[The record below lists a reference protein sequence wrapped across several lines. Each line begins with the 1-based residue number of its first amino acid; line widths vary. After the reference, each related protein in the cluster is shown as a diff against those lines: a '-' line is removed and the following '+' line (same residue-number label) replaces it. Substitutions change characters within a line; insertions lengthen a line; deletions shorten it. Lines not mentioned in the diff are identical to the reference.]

1 MHADF
6 SALPCFRYATVYTMF
21 PVFSLVLDEDVPA
34 EIAMIYPEL
43 YKDLAKVRLFI
54 VLLLGYLVLL
64 VVVVVVVCCCG
75 CGCGC
80 GCCCCCFVL
89 FCFIR
94 VT

>member
-1 MHADF
+1 MHTDF

-54 VLLLGYLVLL
+54 VLLLGYFSLT
-64 VVVVVVVCCCG
+64 CCC
-75 CGCGC
+75 
-80 GCCCCCFVL
+80 CCCCCFCCFVL

>member
-54 VLLLGYLVLL
+54 VLLLGYFSLL
-64 VVVVVVVCCCG
+64 LWLWLLLLLLLLLLLF
-75 CGCGC
+75 
-80 GCCCCCFVL
+80 CFVL
-89 FCFIR
+89 SG
-94 VT
+94 